1 MSALHQRPRR
11 KQDPIRRIQEDQY
24 AVSRKTNTPYPGRP
38 IRRLREKYRLS
49 LKNDMPSRDNVQG
62 IKKAHDTQD
71 KADEEDVVNTSGHA
85 DNEVNS
91 PPSNNSPHFKHS
103 HHSKQHTEL
112 PSPGGGVYSGGTN
125 VDAHIHPS
133 GSGGWIFSSSFE
145 GFGRNAFLG
154 RNTNGDKGGSL
165 QGHISSP
172 MPFFTS
178 LGLTTGSS
186 LNDAE
191 SCRDMMI
198 NLATPTWLTDTHN
211 ELLTTLYTQTALSE
225 DYKALQQTHLACAGR
240 VATLS
245 EQVGAVEKE
254 KDDLLDKNNGQ
265 KENIKELEEALA
277 AKNATLSEHNYMR
290 QLLHTIVKRIL
301 SSVEYKNSLS
311 ESFNLA
317 IADEWSKGV
326 NVDRTDEEVQA
337 ILATATDYD
346 LDCRST
352 FQSSFED
359 LFTKSYPYVEKLT
372 EALRQP
378 LGDLQ
383 NIWPNG
389 KGPTIGV
396 GASSN

>member
-1 MSALHQRPRR
+1 MNNLPEEAIVECSEERNAGNRKRAERKRSLHNADTGENHFSKGGRACQRV
-11 KQDPIRRIQEDQY
+11 Y
-24 AVSRKTNTPYPGRP
+24 S
-38 IRRLREKYRLS
+38 S
-49 LKNDMPSRDNVQG
+49 VQG
-62 IKKAHDTQD
+62 IKKAHDAQD
-71 KADEEDVVNTSGHA
+71 KATEEEVVNTSGYA

-103 HHSKQHTEL
+103 HHSKQHIEL

-125 VDAHIHPS
+125 VDAQIHPS
-133 GSGGWIFSSSFE
+133 EYGGWIFSSSFE

-154 RNTNGDKGGSL
+154 RNTDGDKGGSL

-198 NLATPTWLTDTHN
+198 NLATPT
-211 ELLTTLYTQTALSE
+211 
-225 DYKALQQTHLACAGR
+225 THLACAGR
-240 VATLS
+240 ETALS
-245 EQVGAVEKE
+245 EQVGAVEIE

-265 KENIKELEEALA
+265 KEKIKELEEALA
-277 AKNATLSEHNYMR
+277 AKTAALSEAK
-290 QLLHTIVKRIL
+290 QVAAQAKRDL
-301 SSVEYKNSLS
+301 ERLPV
-311 ESFNLA
+311 NLT
-317 IADEWSKGV
+317 DEWSEWV

-359 LFTKSYPYVEKLT
+359 LFTKSYPFVEKLT

-383 NIWPNG
+383 NIWPDG

-396 GASSN
+396 GASGN

>member
-1 MSALHQRPRR
+1 MAGGD
-11 KQDPIRRIQEDQY
+11 KIRRGT
-24 AVSRKTNTPYPGRP
+24 ALRP
-38 IRRLREKYRLS
+38 NKVIA
-49 LKNDMPSRDNVQG
+49 QHTTG

-198 NLATPTWLTDTHN
+198 NLATPTVPLAQHD
-211 ELLTTLYTQTALSE
+211 LLQRYGALNE
-225 DYKALQQTHLACAGR
+225 DYGELYEAHSSCKG
-240 VATLS
+240 VSEATLL

-277 AKNATLSEHNYMR
+277 AKNATLSE
-290 QLLHTIVKRIL
+290 
-301 SSVEYKNSLS
+301 
-311 ESFNLA
+311 
-317 IADEWSKGV
+317 
-326 NVDRTDEEVQA
+326 
-337 ILATATDYD
+337 
-346 LDCRST
+346 
-352 FQSSFED
+352 
-359 LFTKSYPYVEKLT
+359 
-372 EALRQP
+372 
-378 LGDLQ
+378 
-383 NIWPNG
+383 
-389 KGPTIGV
+389 
-396 GASSN
+396 